1 MDVEVEDG
9 TLTISGEKSHAK
21 FDEAEAKVLR
31 RELKH
36 SSFKRQFT
44 LGELLDGEDI
54 NASFEDGVLSIEI
67 PKIEPDLPKKH
78 TVKIA

>member
-1 MDVEVEDG
+1 M
-9 TLTISGEKSHAK
+9 

-44 LGELLDGEDI
+44 LGDLLDGEDI
-54 NASFEDGVLSIEI
+54 NASFEDGVLSITI
-67 PKIEPDLPKKH
+67 PKVEPDLPKKH